1 MDRHYLTPDNVRHYH
16 HFPEGEYDH
25 DVRLQYGM
33 YTPDMMLTL
42 EF

>member
-1 MDRHYLTPDNVRHYH
+1 MG

-33 YTPDMMLTL
+33 YSPDMMLTL